1 MTFIKI
7 ICDMKNWIFAALL
20 LTLLACRGN
29 APKNDEQPAA
39 DASDESEMALEEQ
52 GHGKAFDEGD
62 AEWEEYQR
70 QAPDDE
76 EFTLTPQRHK
86 RTIEDYVADF
96 ARHYAERNAACR
108 EVSKGNVGK
117 KEGQVFVETNADK
130 TFQLCAFDSYV
141 ARFRYWKSDD
151 DADVLCAYL
160 SDWTATGPD
169 RERMDFWYIR
179 DDKAMPLSCEF
190 MVPGINLNERVELDD
205 TIGVYYSDS
214 QTYPD
219 EIYVWN
225 GTNRFIHKNFQ
236 EPVD

>member
-1 MTFIKI
+1 MTFIKL

-117 KEGQVFVETNADK
+117 KEGQVFV
-130 TFQLCAFDSYV
+130 V
-141 ARFRYWKSDD
+141 
-151 DADVLCAYL
+151 
-160 SDWTATGPD
+160 
-169 RERMDFWYIR
+169 
-179 DDKAMPLSCEF
+179 PLSCEF

-225 GTNRFIHKNFQ
+225 GTNRFIHENFQ